1 MVTIIIQVFNPLMVI
16 VIIIGALSPTA
27 YMWDLELKKYHESTE
42 ANAYNFVQKDSLVF
56 DILSSSVLKKECSC
70 HSEIYMSVKMLLINR
85 A

>member
-16 VIIIGALSPTA
+16 VINIGALSPKP

-56 DILSSSVLKKECSC
+56 DILSSSVLKKEYSC
-70 HSEIYMSVKMLLINR
+70 HSEIYISVKI
-85 A
+85 AAD